1 LLDGA
6 DRVNGYQPLRTRC
19 ALKRLLKADIALS
32 EVIAEFTDMDQSA
45 YDLLVSAKLDV
56 TRAREILT
64 RATPSAVAED
74 EPPLGALPVA
84 TTKKVRRKRTPKQ
97 A

>member
-1 LLDGA
+1 MKTK
-6 DRVNGYQPLRTRC
+6 R

-32 EVIAEFTDMDQSA
+32 EVIAEFTDIDQA
-45 YDLLVSAKLDV
+45 AHDLLVSAKLDV

-74 EPPLGALPVA
+74 EPPLEALSTKEVQRKPVS
-84 TTKKVRRKRTPKQ
+84 KKRP
-97 A
+97 